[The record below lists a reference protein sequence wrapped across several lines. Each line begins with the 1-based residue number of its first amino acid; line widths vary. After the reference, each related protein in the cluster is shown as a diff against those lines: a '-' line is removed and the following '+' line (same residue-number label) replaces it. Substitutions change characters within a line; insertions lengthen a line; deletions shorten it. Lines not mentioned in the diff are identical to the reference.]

1 MEKEEAKETFVSEL
15 LKKVPEFQQLIDQKT
30 EDEVVRREE
39 EVAKEEERIKKEGC
53 TEYWYPA
60 NNFAGYLI

>member
-30 EDEVVRREE
+30 EEEVVRREQE
-39 EVAKEEERIKKEGC
+39 AAKEEERIKKEGC
-53 TEYWYPA
+53 TEY
-60 NNFAGYLI
+60 